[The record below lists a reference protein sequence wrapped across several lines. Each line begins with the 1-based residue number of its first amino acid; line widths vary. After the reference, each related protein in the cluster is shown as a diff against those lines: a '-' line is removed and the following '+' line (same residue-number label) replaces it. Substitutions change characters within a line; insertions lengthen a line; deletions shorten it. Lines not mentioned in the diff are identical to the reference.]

1 MLLSTYDPITK
12 EYTGQKQANLDPLE
26 TELQGHE
33 VFAIPAFATHVSPIL
48 EEGKVSVYDID
59 SKTWTNYADN
69 RGLLVYDKKTGEPF
83 VINTIG
89 DIPDNYVT
97 EKPFMLQEEK
107 IALNKQVN
115 VAFTEAVE
123 EVITLDK
130 VRVNIATKAKLDSL
144 IEFIGDNTYG
154 SFTDLEGN
162 VVMLTKEE
170 LKYYSHYL
178 YVRSIMLTIK
188 QIELKKQIKNARNE
202 ASLKKVKVTTNV
214 TKDVNKAV
222 KFSKEEL
229 EEYIKEST

>member
-12 EYTGQKQANLDPLE
+12 EYTGQKKANLDPLE

-33 VFAIPAFATHVSPIL
+33 VFAIPAFATQVHPTL

-59 SKTWTNYADN
+59 SKAWNNYTDN
-69 RGLLVYDKKTGEPF
+69 RGLTVYDKKTGEPF
-83 VINTIG
+83 IIDTIG
-89 DIPDNYVT
+89 DIPDNYT
-97 EKPFMLQEEK
+97 LEKPFVLQEEK

-115 VAFTEAVE
+115 IAFTEAVE
-123 EVITLDK
+123 DVITLDK
-130 VRVNIATKAKLDSL
+130 VRVNIASKAKIDSL

-178 YVRSIMLTIK
+178 YVRSIVLTIK
-188 QIELKKQIKNARNE
+188 QIELKKQIKNAKNE
-202 ASLKKVKVTTNV
+202 ASFKKVKVTTNV
-214 TKDVNKAV
+214 IKDVNKAV
-222 KFSKEEL
+222 KLSKEEL

>member
-12 EYTGQKQANLDPLE
+12 EYTGQKKANLDPLE

-33 VFAIPAFATHVSPIL
+33 VFAIPAFATQVHPTL

-69 RGLLVYDKKTGEPF
+69 RGLTVYDKKTGESF
-83 VINTIG
+83 IIDTIG
-89 DIPDNYVT
+89 DIPDNYT
-97 EKPFMLQEEK
+97 IEKPFVLQEEK

-115 VAFTEAVE
+115 IAFTQAIGEI
-123 EVITLDK
+123 ITLDK
-130 VRVNIATKAKLDSL
+130 VRVNIESKAKIDSL

-178 YVRSIMLTIK
+178 YVRSIVLTIK
-188 QIELKKQIKNARNE
+188 QIELKKQIRNTKNE
-202 ASLKKVKVTTNV
+202 ASFKKVKVTTNV
-214 TKDVNKAV
+214 TKDVNKVA
-222 KFSKEEL
+222 KLSKEEL
-229 EEYIKEST
+229 EEYIKENM